1 MTTDTKA
8 LRLQLLANGYHPTP
22 NVGKACYLSKWPTV
36 TVTEAVLDEW
46 DRRHSRFQDTGLRIE
61 GGLAVIDLDIN
72 HEVIDDVARELETKE
87 PRLAQA
93 LIRYGKGRKEAWFV
107 RTSEPFG
114 RLHTRRWLA
123 PGDTL
128 EDGTHVVECFGGAS
142 PRQFGAFGAHTRD
155 ARGEVEIAYEW
166 ADGASPLTVPLD
178 DLVEFSKADIIRI
191 VDISERVMEA
201 KGFTVV
207 QRTQKGEDIAVRVY
221 DLTPDMLFE
230 CNDDRTRT
238 LAELEEAA
246 GQEGLRCSASWLEPG
261 GKHSITR
268 CIIGRTHN
276 GTLTIWDSASGTS
289 HMPADKAPVA
299 EEGRQTAVN
308 ALAERLARLA
318 EQESERK
325 ARRRLELSPE
335 DDGLAAAG
343 KLLQGYALCPK
354 QQLQVVPIW
363 ADSVGDGMTITN
375 FRTMMLPWSWV
386 EIGPRGGEKKINPAD
401 VWASSDRRTTV
412 EGLRMRPDR
421 PRPLYEEGN
430 KKYVNIYSP
439 VVLPATGGDHQV
451 GVEFFEQLLPDHAE
465 RLWFTRWLAFKLR
478 NPAIPGPAVVMVA
491 RSHGTG
497 RGTLG
502 ELVRRMVGARYVK
515 TLPFDIFAGKTYQ
528 SQYNSWGAEA
538 LVVVVNE
545 SSDAAGGSVYAAKRD
560 TYERLKDLIDP
571 RPIER
576 HFVRH
581 GLPPFTAPSFT
592 SYIVATNHPDALP
605 LPADDRRFWVGTNGD
620 PREEEFWARVN
631 AWMDV
636 PENVGAF
643 ARYLEEFDLAD
654 YSPFATPPMTAAKQ
668 AMTELATS
676 SVDRALEDAIAALPG
691 QLLLPDQI
699 IDAMKADRN
708 ANGHDYPDKWEV
720 IARRSLQSKLYRVGD
735 KDGPSWVIKIDSRKH
750 PIYARTRAL
759 ATRWEHADADA
770 RRVEVLRN
778 GTPGNATSIAAALA
792 GLAIVRGDAAG
803 GRGGTTP
810 AS

>member
-1 MTTDTKA
+1 MSNKTQSNTVSSAKA
-8 LRLQLLANGYHPTP
+8 LRMQLLANGYVPTA
-22 NVGKACYLSKWPTV
+22 NIGKACYMKSWPTIV
-36 TVTEAVLDEW
+36 VTEAVLDEW

-72 HEVIDDVARELETKE
+72 HEVIDRVARKLEEEE

-93 LIRYGKGRKEAWFV
+93 LIRFGKGRKEAWFV
-107 RTSEPFG
+107 RTAEPFG

-155 ARGEVEIAYEW
+155 AAGGVEIAYEW
-166 ADGASPLTVPLD
+166 ADDVSPLTVPLAE
-178 DLVEFSKADIIRI
+178 LVELTKADIIKI
-191 VDISERVMEA
+191 VDASEQEMEA
-201 KGFTVV
+201 AGFTVV
-207 QRTQKGEDIAVRVY
+207 QRTQKGEDVATKAY
-221 DLTPDMLFE
+221 DLTPDMRFE

-246 GQEGLRCSASWLEPG
+246 GEDGLRCSASWLEPG

-276 GTLTIWDSASGTS
+276 GALTIWDSASGVS
-289 HMPADKAPVA
+289 HMPADKAPIA
-299 EEGRQTAVN
+299 DENRQSAVN
-308 ALAERLARLA
+308 ALADRLKRLA
-318 EQESERK
+318 EQEEEKK
-325 ARRRLELSPE
+325 ARRRAELSSE
-335 DDGLAAAG
+335 DDGLQATG
-343 KLLQGYALCPK
+343 KALVTWAFCPN
-354 QQLQVVPIW
+354 QQLQVVPIY
-363 ADSVGDGMTITN
+363 ADSVGAGMTLTN
-375 FRTMMLPWSWV
+375 FRTLMLPWAWV
-386 EIGPRGGEKKINPAD
+386 EIGPKGGEKKINPAD
-401 VWASSDRRTTV
+401 VWASSDRRITV
-412 EGLRMRPDR
+412 EGLRMRPDM
-421 PRPLYEEGN
+421 PRPIFEEGG
-430 KKYVNIYSP
+430 KKYVNIYRP
-439 VVLPATGGDHQV
+439 VELPGSGGDASV
-451 GVEFFEQLLPDHAE
+451 GIEFFEQLLPDAGE
-465 RLWFTRWLAFKLR
+465 RLWFTRWSAFKLR

-502 ELVRRMVGARYVK
+502 ELWRRMVGARYLK

-528 SQYNSWGAEA
+528 SQYNSWGAES
-538 LVVVVNE
+538 LMVVVNE
-545 SSDAAGGSVYAAKRD
+545 SSDAGGGSVYAAKRD

-620 PREEEFWARVN
+620 PRDEAFWARVN
-631 AWMDV
+631 AWMEV

-643 ARYLEEFDLAD
+643 VRYLEEFDLAD
-654 YSPFATPPMTAAKQ
+654 YSPFATPPMTEGKL

-676 SVDRALEDAIAALPG
+676 SVDRALEDAITTLPG

-708 ANGHDYPDKWEV
+708 TNGHDYPDKWEA
-720 IARRSLQSKLYRVGD
+720 IARRGLQSKLYRVGQ
-735 KDGPSWVIKIDSRKH
+735 KDGPGWVLKLENKKH
-750 PIYARTRAL
+750 PIYARTRAMSTKW
-759 ATRWEHADADA
+759 ANADPEE
-770 RRVEVLRN
+770 RRREVLRN
-778 GTPGNATSIAAALA
+778 GVPGNATSIASALA
-792 GLAIVRGDAAG
+792 GLSLVGKE
-803 GRGGTTP
+803 
-810 AS
+810 